1 MAQQMLE
8 VNSLD
13 LEFITPQIKGLL
25 ENLGLNQQENQLDQN
40 FCLGDNDI
48 SKEISKEEK
57 KHC

>member
-13 LEFITPQIKGLL
+13 LEFITPEMKGLV
-25 ENLGLNQQENQLDQN
+25 ENLRLNQQGNQLDQN

>member
-8 VNSLD
+8 GNSLD
-13 LEFITPQIKGLL
+13 LEFITPEMKGLL

>member
-13 LEFITPQIKGLL
+13 LEFITPEMKGLL

-40 FCLGDNDI
+40 FCLGDNGI
-48 SKEISKEEK
+48 SKEISKEEN